1 MLQERNGLPREYIV
15 GMGFPPYPT
24 PVVTLKFNLFIALNS
39 SSTLTL
45 SKCLNFSSCVIGDL
59 EIEIRQWAFLVK
71 INAVATKPWLCRLQ
85 KLRVPCAQATFH
97 FVQFVQPCFEG
108 MLKFK

>member
-1 MLQERNGLPREYIV
+1 MLTREKWATERIYCGNGLSPLN
-15 GMGFPPYPT
+15 PT
-24 PVVTLKFNLFIALNS
+24 PVVTLKFNLFIAPNS

-71 INAVATKPWLCRLQ
+71 INAVATKTL
-85 KLRVPCAQATFH
+85 V
-97 FVQFVQPCFEG
+97 V
-108 MLKFK
+108 

>member
-24 PVVTLKFNLFIALNS
+24 PLTLKFNLFIALNS

-45 SKCLNFSSCVIGDL
+45 ANVLISHSCVIGDL
-59 EIEIRQWAFLVK
+59 EIELRQWAFLVK
-71 INAVATKPWLCRLQ
+71 IMLSATNPGCVGYRS
-85 KLRVPCAQATFH
+85 
-97 FVQFVQPCFEG
+97 
-108 MLKFK
+108 